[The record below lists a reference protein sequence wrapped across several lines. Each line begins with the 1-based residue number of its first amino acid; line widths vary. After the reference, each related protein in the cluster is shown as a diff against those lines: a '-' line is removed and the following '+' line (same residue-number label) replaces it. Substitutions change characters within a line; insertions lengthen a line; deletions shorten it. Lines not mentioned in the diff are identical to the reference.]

1 MKKLPK
7 LLALI
12 AILIYSTHATAD
24 TLPMKPGSVF
34 TPRVIENARDLMHL
48 YPSSDLITL
57 PALSRDEEQKI
68 VDLIQDKSRTYVAIK
83 RNVAVSID
91 NWEFVGSKN
100 SSDIWQLHI
109 KSPDAIAMQAYFYEA
124 TLFSGLDIKVY
135 AGEEGITSHIGEHQG
150 NNLGN
155 AESFWSTKVPG
166 NTIVIEV
173 WAAQN
178 RNLAPDAFPF
188 EIKYINHY
196 FREGSGDAPTLK
208 YFSLGEPLQNDSCPF
223 ANSLCDFQD
232 GLKPWSAIAYLEYTD
247 NDNRTSQ
254 CTGSFLNNRKADR
267 QLFLLTAFHCIYPD
281 SSEDLAKGSDINALV
296 ETSISPCAAAADQL
310 VGNDIKFIAGNE
322 KADWALLWVDA
333 STLARKDGLS
343 DPANAP
349 TLLGWTTATLAI
361 GSPGPLIET
370 LHHADGTEQN
380 YAQFRVT
387 GLYHA
392 RGDAGTAGSVFFEEC
407 QNPAGCTHYGS
418 VSVIGG
424 LTGGASGASFWEPRY
439 HVRGVATHATDSSC
453 GGQVSR
459 FDKMVEDGRVSCAL
473 DEGAAYYPDDT
484 VACNDSSRPSYS
496 NASGGGGGS
505 GSGGG
510 GGGGGSGSTGA
521 WLIALLAF
529 SFMGL
534 SDIRQKV
541 I

>member
-1 MKKLPK
+1 MKKFPK
-7 LLALI
+7 LLGLI

-34 TPRVIENARDLMHL
+34 TPRVIENARDLMPL
-48 YPSSDLITL
+48 YPSSDLVTL
-57 PALSRDEEQKI
+57 PELSRDEEQKI

-83 RNVAVSID
+83 RDVSVSID

-135 AGEEGITSHIGEHQG
+135 AGEEGITSHIGEHKG

-173 WAAQN
+173 WAPQN

-208 YFSLGEPLQNDSCPF
+208 YFSLGEPLQINPCPF
-223 ANSLCDFQD
+223 ENDLCDFGD
-232 GLKPWSAIAYLEYTD
+232 GLRPWSAIAYLLYTD
-247 NDNRTSQ
+247 NNNRTSQ
-254 CTGSFLNNRKADR
+254 CTGSFLNNRKADG
-267 QLFLLTAFHCIYPD
+267 QLLLLTAFHCIYPG
-281 SSEDLAKGSDINALV
+281 SSQNLAKGSDINARV
-296 ETSISPCAAAADQL
+296 AISLSACATADDLL
-310 VGNDIKFIAGNE
+310 VGDDIKFIAGSE

-333 STLARKDGLS
+333 STLARADGLS
-343 DPANAP
+343 RPFNTP
-349 TLLGWTTATLAI
+349 GLLGWNTERLAI
-361 GSPGPLIET
+361 DSDIET
-370 LHHADGTEQN
+370 LHHAAQTVQN
-380 YAQFRVT
+380 YAQFRVI

-392 RGDAGTAGSVFFEEC
+392 RGDAGTVGSAFFQEC
-407 QNPAGCTHYGS
+407 RNPSGCTHYGS

-439 HVRGVATHATDSSC
+439 QVRGIATHAIDSSC

-473 DEGAAYYPDDT
+473 DEGAAYYPDNT
-484 VACNDSSRPSYS
+484 AACDDSSRPSYS
-496 NASGGGGGS
+496 NANGGGS

-510 GGGGGSGSTGA
+510 GSTGA

-529 SFMGL
+529 SFMGV
-534 SDIRQKV
+534 SDTRHRV